1 MARFIRRQNLSN
13 RENKKLIK
21 LRVPFDVN
29 ANFINQAP
37 EIPLKIEVSSKNFS
51 FKDNALQMESLQ
63 NPNIV
68 DSQEFDRIRNSKLEL
83 TDKFDNQSDPFFD
96 LDDSID
102 IVYSPKK
109 IRNNSLNKITKKIK
123 NSSSPSRYKV

>member
-123 NSSSPSRYKV
+123 NSSSTSRYKV

>member
-83 TDKFDNQSDPFFD
+83 TEKFDNQSDPFFD

>member
-1 MARFIRRQNLSN
+1 MARFIKRQNLSN

-83 TDKFDNQSDPFFD
+83 TDKFDNQNDPFFD

-109 IRNNSLNKITKKIK
+109 IRNNSLDKITKKIK

>member
-37 EIPLKIEVSSKNFS
+37 EIPLKIEVSSKREVLDSKSGNINFVS
-51 FKDNALQMESLQ
+51 NV
-63 NPNIV
+63 I
-68 DSQEFDRIRNSKLEL
+68 
-83 TDKFDNQSDPFFD
+83 DPDD
-96 LDDSID
+96 LPWI
-102 IVYSPKK
+102 
-109 IRNNSLNKITKKIK
+109 
-123 NSSSPSRYKV
+123 